1 MGDIRIKDFRVQE
14 GRKVSLNEWPTR
26 TSKIYSSKEQY
37 REILKKHVEELSEL
51 QRIHYADNRY
61 AVLLIFQA
69 MDAAGKDGAIRHV
82 MSGINPQGCQVFSF
96 KHPSPRELDHDFL
109 WRTNCSLPE
118 RGKIGIFNRSYYEEV
133 LIVRVHPEILM
144 SQQIPEDLL
153 NGEDVWKD
161 RFRSINNM
169 EHHLYHNGT
178 RIVKFFLHLSREEQ
192 RQRFLR
198 RIDSPEKNW
207 KFSIADIEERKC
219 WNRYMAAYEDCISET
234 STERAPWYIVP
245 ADDKKNARL
254 IVSKIILETFLS
266 LNMSYPET
274 GKERRQ
280 ELLKI
285 RELLVQEGKIDGL

>member
-1 MGDIRIKDFRVQE
+1 MGQIKIDDFLARE
-14 GRKVSLNEWPTR
+14 GQKVLLKEWPTK
-26 TSKIYSSKEQY
+26 TSKLYSSKEQY
-37 REILKKHVEELSEL
+37 KEMLKKHVDELSEL

-82 MSGINPQGCQVFSF
+82 MSGVNPQGCQVFSF

-109 WRTNCSLPE
+109 WRTNCALPE

-133 LIVRVHPEILM
+133 LIVRVHPEILT

-161 RFRSINNM
+161 RFHSINNM

-219 WNRYMAAYEDCISET
+219 WNRYMEAYEACISKT

-274 GKERRQ
+274 GKARRQ

-285 RELLVQEGKIDGL
+285 RELLVQEGKKDGL